1 MWRQRLPWIN
11 KEIKQLI
18 EQKYQLYKRF
28 IRSNKTLLY
37 INQFK
42 SLQDEL
48 VFVIEKSKSNYYSK
62 LPQKL
67 LNKAT
72 NSKAYCSILKPFLNN
87 KRLHAFCLY
96 FMIMNVLLILEKK
109 LNFLI
114 YFLQSNIDYQRII
127 VSYQKISSFLLKNV

>member
-1 MWRQRLPWIN
+1 M
-11 KEIKQLI
+11 
-18 EQKYQLYKRF
+18 F

-62 LPQKL
+62 LSQKL

-87 KRLHAFCLY
+87 KKTPC
-96 FMIMNVLLILEKK
+96 ILSVFHDNEHVIDFREKAE
-109 LNFLI
+109 LFDI
-114 YFLQSNIDYQRII
+114 FFAEQY
-127 VSYQKISSFLLKNV
+127 